1 VSRLWDLL
9 ASANRLQQ
17 AMPFKIAASALLV
30 IAAIGLI
37 SAYAISITAPAT
49 PAATEAS
56 APATAPSAAP
66 GAAEPES
73 DKAIRAAYEESRRM
87 VQELL
92 SQRSSPTNTVIGI
105 AFLTGLALLVVWLGI
120 GLTYLGLVGLAIG
133 VALPLRFL
141 GMPGTSQL
149 LLGIIALTASFA
161 ALMQAL
167 RLAFSGSGPIPAI
180 ARTMLA
186 EAVRMKVSLVLIVVL
201 IFGLAALPLLQSGG
215 DAAQPLRYRV
225 QSFLQYGTGG
235 SYWMIAVLTLA
246 FAAASVAFEQRDKQI
261 WQTMTKPVAPWQY
274 ILGKWLGAAGLS
286 AVLLMVCFAG
296 VFLFTEHLRKQPAMG
311 ETRELIARGE
321 ATEDRKILETQVL
334 SARRS
339 VRPATPLSRSDETF
353 RNWVKSYIEEAR
365 VGDPTFAT
373 TDAVFE
379 KVESDLYKSYE
390 QVYRRIPSGEFRAY
404 VFNGLRGA
412 RAGHGPLTVRY
423 KLDAGGNNP
432 SDVYRITF
440 LANGVL
446 IQPPSEVSLGVALTR
461 ELPATL
467 VDETGRL
474 ELVIYNESVEQ
485 GPDGNAVVTRVNP
498 EAISFAADGLE
509 VFYSAGS
516 YQANF
521 ARVALVLW
529 VKLAFLAML
538 GITAATFLSFPVA
551 CLVAFSVFLI
561 AESTGYLTL
570 SLEYYDAA
578 DQLGNIQWWKIPV
591 RAIGLAVTAMF
602 KTYSDLRPT
611 SRLVDGR
618 LLDLSTVVWGMT
630 VLAAWSLALYAVGV
644 GVFRRREL
652 ATYSGH

>member
-1 VSRLWDLL
+1 
-9 ASANRLQQ
+9 
-17 AMPFKIAASALLV
+17 M
-30 IAAIGLI
+30 
-37 SAYAISITAPAT
+37 
-49 PAATEAS
+49 
-56 APATAPSAAP
+56 
-66 GAAEPES
+66 
-73 DKAIRAAYEESRRM
+73 
-87 VQELL
+87 
-92 SQRSSPTNTVIGI
+92 
-105 AFLTGLALLVVWLGI
+105 
-120 GLTYLGLVGLAIG
+120 
-133 VALPLRFL
+133 
-141 GMPGTSQL
+141 
-149 LLGIIALTASFA
+149 
-161 ALMQAL
+161 
-167 RLAFSGSGPIPAI
+167 
-180 ARTMLA
+180 
-186 EAVRMKVSLVLIVVL
+186 
-201 IFGLAALPLLQSGG
+201 
-215 DAAQPLRYRV
+215 
-225 QSFLQYGTGG
+225 
-235 SYWMIAVLTLA
+235 
-246 FAAASVAFEQRDKQI
+246 
-261 WQTMTKPVAPWQY
+261 
-274 ILGKWLGAAGLS
+274 
-286 AVLLMVCFAG
+286 
-296 VFLFTEHLRKQPAMG
+296 
-311 ETRELIARGE
+311 
-321 ATEDRKILETQVL
+321 
-334 SARRS
+334 
-339 VRPATPLSRSDETF
+339 
-353 RNWVKSYIEEAR
+353 
-365 VGDPTFAT
+365 
-373 TDAVFE
+373 
-379 KVESDLYKSYE
+379 
-390 QVYRRIPSGEFRAY
+390 
-404 VFNGLRGA
+404 
-412 RAGHGPLTVRY
+412 
-423 KLDAGGNNP
+423 
-432 SDVYRITF
+432 
-440 LANGVL
+440 L
-446 IQPPSEVSLGVALTR
+446 IQPPSEVSLGVALSR